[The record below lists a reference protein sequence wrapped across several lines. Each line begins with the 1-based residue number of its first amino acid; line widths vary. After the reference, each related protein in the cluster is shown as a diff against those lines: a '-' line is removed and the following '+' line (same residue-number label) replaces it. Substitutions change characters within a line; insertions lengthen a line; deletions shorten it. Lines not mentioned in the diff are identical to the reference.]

1 MRHRRINILF
11 VFFIIFLFTSNTY
24 SQKDDININLRDVNN
39 QSTDYTRFADNKPG
53 FSMKESNPGKLTL
66 NKLTTYNAKDSGKT
80 LGDYTPNS
88 GFTVVNAEKGSL
100 NFGVFS
106 YIRYLNQKQLNE
118 TYTNTFGKV
127 TDIKRRQDI
136 QLNKVNIKF
145 FGWVMDPDFRYLFYV
160 WTSNTSLGQL
170 SQVVVAGNLQYR
182 INDNFNFGAGINSLP
197 GVRSTEGNFPF
208 WLTVDNRL
216 IADEFFRPSYTTGLW
231 VNGRIT
237 EKLNYYIMGG
247 NNISQFGV
255 DAGQLDATL
264 KTFSGALTFFPT
276 TGEYG
281 MRSNFG
287 DFENHN
293 KIATRIAGHFTYS
306 VEDRESQPNSDG
318 FENVQLRVSDG
329 SPIFTPELFGSGI
342 NIKTATYNMST
353 IDAGFKYKGF
363 ALEGEF
369 YYRWLNKFTGDGL
382 DSLGFGTLYDKGFQ
396 LMASY
401 MAIQKSL
408 QVYSTFSQ
416 VFGGYGN
423 PWDTRLGINFFPW
436 KNQAFRWNF
445 QYIYMYKSPVGAL
458 SLPYSLGAT
467 GSIFHTDF
475 MVNF

>member
-1 MRHRRINILF
+1 MCKNKITAV
-11 VFFIIFLFTSNTY
+11 VFFVIFLFVSIAY
-24 SQKDDININLRDVNN
+24 SQTDESYNKFSDVNHITN
-39 QSTDYTRFADNKPG
+39 YTGFADNDSKL
-53 FSMKESNPGKLTL
+53 SIKELNSGKLTL
-66 NKLTTYNAKDSGKT
+66 NGLKSVNAADSGKT
-80 LGDYTPNS
+80 LGDYTPNA

-100 NFGVFS
+100 SFGVFS

-145 FGWVMDPDFRYLFYV
+145 FGWVMDKDFRYLFYV

-182 INDNFNFGAGINSLP
+182 INDYFNFGAGINSLP

-231 VNGRIT
+231 VNGKIT
-237 EKLNYYIMGG
+237 DKLNYSVMGG

-264 KTFSGALTFFPT
+264 KTFSGAVTWFPT

-281 MRSNFG
+281 LRSNLG

-306 VEDRESQPNSDG
+306 VEDREGQPNTDG

-329 SPIFTPELFGSGI
+329 SPIFTPGLFGNGI
-342 NIKTATYNMST
+342 NIKTATYKMST

-369 YYRWLNKFTGDGL
+369 YYRWLNKFTGDSIN
-382 DSLGFGTLYDKGFQ
+382 SLNFSTLYDNGFQ

-401 MAIQKSL
+401 MAIQERL

-445 QYIYMYKSPVGAL
+445 EYIYMYKSPVGAM
-458 SLPYSLGAT
+458 SLPYTLGAT